1 MAAYRLRNYAFLAS
15 WKEDN
20 MATNYNRPNLPY
32 KAESLPNSNRYALLA
47 AKKQPPTAVAVDGDI
62 NYIVDSLNDLDT
74 KITDVEAGVLVGAN
88 NPQNAGLFVTTDG
101 NAEAPT
107 ILWKKVDA
115 TNVVPGSLTTACL
128 ADGAVTND
136 ELGVGCVETEN
147 RSPNCVTSPTIKPN
161 AILPEH
167 INPEAVTT
175 PAIKDKAIVT
185 AKIDDRAVDTT
196 KMSSGN
202 AAAQTVLNA
211 DGAGNASFGPLG
223 ARTVGTAQLVTA
235 SVTNPIIAPLA
246 VDATKI
252 TSNGAATGT
261 VLTSGAGSEAIWSAI
276 PTTGQVLQIVSYT
289 YSKRTDTTGAANM
302 SSFAVPFALTI
313 TPLSSNSRIFIYLGT
328 NLASAAS
335 SGGYMTMA
343 LYKNGTQM
351 LFDNNGI
358 LFSGYQPPSMYNDL
372 VCFSRLIVDL
382 NTSLNGLTY
391 ELKGAD
397 ASGYGVILNQSSGVG
412 AITSSS
418 IYAVEVQI

>member
-1 MAAYRLRNYAFLAS
+1 
-15 WKEDN
+15 

-32 KAESLPNSNRYALLA
+32 QGESLPNSNRYALLA

-147 RSPNCVTSPTIKPN
+147 LSPNCVTSPTIKPN

-196 KMSSGN
+196 KMSSTN

-276 PTTGQVLQIVSYT
+276 PTTGKILQIVPLVYT
-289 YSKRTDTTGAANM
+289 QTTLNEYDALCSPTHLLSFKSGAL
-302 SSFAVPFALTI
+302 AVTVTPLKSGNESTILIYYALT
-313 TPLSSNSRIFIYLGT
+313 LGGI
-328 NLASAAS
+328 A
-335 SGGYMTMA
+335 SGGGDCAVT
-343 LYKNGTQM
+343 LCKNASIFSAGSKGVTHFCSYNSNLNSDAVFTCANLFTDKTQISGTQ
-351 LFDNNGI
+351 I
-358 LFSGYQPPSMYNDL
+358 
-372 VCFSRLIVDL
+372 
-382 NTSLNGLTY
+382 TY
-391 ELKGAD
+391 ELKKALPNTNINSSYSGGA
-397 ASGYGVILNQSSGVG
+397 YGSFVSTMIV
-412 AITSSS
+412 
-418 IYAVEVQI
+418 VEVQI